1 VGNFALL
8 PCTKRKFLLFL
19 GLVNNV
25 KMNIFL
31 NKRVFFIVECYC
43 FFLYNFYLF
52 KRQRIFIV

>member
-31 NKRVFFIVECYC
+31 NKRVFFYSRMLL
-43 FFLYNFYLF
+43 FLF
-52 KRQRIFIV
+52 V